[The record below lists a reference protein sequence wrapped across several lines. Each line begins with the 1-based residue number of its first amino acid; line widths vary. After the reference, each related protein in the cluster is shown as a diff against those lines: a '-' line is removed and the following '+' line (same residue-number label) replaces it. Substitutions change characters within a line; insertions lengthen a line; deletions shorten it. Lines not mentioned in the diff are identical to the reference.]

1 MKIVFGKSLPHSP
14 VGLSAGADSTDLMA
28 WDAHGGITLHDE
40 AGNVLA
46 KRLVNGVIS
55 AALSA
60 DGKRAVAVTRNGL
73 IHILDKKLA
82 QCLEIHAKA
91 QASSV
96 AIDKH
101 GRQIAVGF
109 TDGTIGFWDG
119 HGKEGSRF
127 QAPSPAASMAFGIR
141 HPWLA
146 FAAGTGM
153 AGCTDTNGAMRWR
166 EGLPHQ
172 LGPIAMAGE
181 SGTWYLPCHDGG
193 LVSYGPLGAPH
204 RIVPRAPACRLAA
217 CNHMGTIVAVGS
229 DRGRLSLLRSQDE
242 EPLTL
247 DLPVRINCL
256 AMDSAGTMIMAGL
269 NDRRI
274 LWIRL

>member
-1 MKIVFGKSLPHSP
+1 MQILFGKSLPHSP
-14 VGLSAGADSTDLMA
+14 VGLSAGVDCAVLMA
-28 WDAHGGITLHDE
+28 WDAHGGITLYDQ
-40 AGNVLA
+40 AGNVVA
-46 KRLVNGVIS
+46 KRSVNGVVS

-60 DGKRAVAVTRNGL
+60 DGKRAVAVTRKGL
-73 IHILDKKLA
+73 IHVLDKKLA
-82 QCLEIHAKA
+82 QCLEIQAKP

-96 AIDKH
+96 AIDRH
-101 GRQIAVGF
+101 GSQVAVGF

-119 HGKEGSRF
+119 QGKEGSRF

-153 AGCTDTNGAMRWR
+153 AGSIDTNGAMRWR

-193 LVSYGPLGAPH
+193 LVSYGPLGAPR
-204 RIVPRAPACRLAA
+204 RIVPNAPPCRLAA
-217 CNHMGTIVAVGS
+217 CNHMGTIVVVGS
-229 DRGRLSLLRSQDE
+229 DRGRLSLLRGPDE
-242 EPLTL
+242 KPEAME
-247 DLPVRINCL
+247 LPVRINCL
-256 AMDSAGTMIMAGL
+256 AMDALGTMIMAGL

-274 LWIRL
+274 LWIRP